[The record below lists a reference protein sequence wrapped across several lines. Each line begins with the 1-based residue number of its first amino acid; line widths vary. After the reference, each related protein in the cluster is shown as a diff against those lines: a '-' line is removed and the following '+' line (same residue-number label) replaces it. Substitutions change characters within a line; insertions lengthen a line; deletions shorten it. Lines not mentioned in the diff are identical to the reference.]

1 MVDMEN
7 LKEKVN
13 NMTEKVGEAVNL
25 DILLPVHARTRN
37 RYTELK
43 KLSSAKTMKIM
54 RGNIAT
60 FYTTPPE
67 IFMCNLTSSIINGV
81 GTISYQVY
89 KSKDG
94 KKTADIVKDKRRNSN
109 GDEVEI
115 IVSEEYPF
123 KETVIETIEYRKP
136 IKIERIKED

>member
-1 MVDMEN
+1 MEN

-25 DILLPVHARTRN
+25 DILLPVHTRTRN

-43 KLSSAKTMKIM
+43 KQGSAVTRKIM

-60 FYTTPPE
+60 FYTEPPKT
-67 IFMCNLTSSIINGV
+67 FMCNLNSSIINGV

-89 KSKDG
+89 KAKDG
-94 KKTADIVKDKRRNSN
+94 KKLANKVTDKRRNSS
-109 GDEVEI
+109 GDEVEM
-115 IVSEEYPF
+115 IVSEEYIIS
-123 KETVIETIEYRKP
+123 ETVIETIEYRKP
-136 IKIERIKED
+136 IKTERIKEE